1 MPVQIRPA
9 RALQTLRKGNAPI
22 GEVPPDNQLS
32 SMDQAMFALLHAM
45 DRAAVVQCVWVYE
58 HPVNFEALKRF
69 HHNLGHGLL
78 GRRIERSPLPFAR
91 HRWVCDR
98 GPADMDVAERPR
110 PRGELS
116 DWIDE
121 RAQEPIDPERGP
133 AWHLGVLPLTDGSTA
148 ISLVASHCLID
159 GLGMGLAVAEAAIG
173 KTRNLGYPPPHSRTR
188 LRALAEDARQTVRDA
203 PEVGRALAGAA
214 RAARR
219 RRDEEA
225 TATASSPSRSV
236 AAGSGCGEE
245 RVVVP
250 AIAVHVD
257 LDQWDERANTL
268 GGTSHHL
275 AAGLAAKLGERMG
288 RRRAGDG
295 TVTLQV
301 PLSDRTED
309 DARAN
314 TLSFVSV
321 SVDPSLVTTDLS
333 QTRAAIKQV
342 FNTLRETP
350 EVAAPMLPLA
360 PLVSFVPKR
369 ALKRLAE
376 AAFGYGDLPV
386 ACSSLGDLA
395 AVAACPDG
403 TEAEYAFG
411 GGVIQRVMRAHL
423 ERHGELSLVFV
434 RISGKMCIT
443 VVAYQAGEVC
453 SKPQLR
459 ELAARTLAEFDLSG
473 VIE

>member
-32 SMDQAMFALLHAM
+32 SMDQAMFALLRAM
-45 DRAAVVQCVWVYE
+45 DRAAVVQCAWVYE
-58 HPVNFEALKRF
+58 HPVNVEALKRF

-91 HRWVCDR
+91 DRWVRDR
-98 GPADMDVAERPR
+98 GPAEMDVAEHPR

-121 RAQEPIDPERGP
+121 RAQKPIDPERGP
-133 AWHLGVLPLTDGSTA
+133 AWHLGVLPLMDGSTA
-148 ISLVASHCLID
+148 GSLVASHCLID
-159 GLGMGLAVAEAAIG
+159 GLGIGLAVAEAAIG

-188 LRALAEDARQTVRDA
+188 LRALAQDARQTVRGA

-219 RRDEEA
+219 RRQEQPP
-225 TATASSPSRSV
+225 ASTPSRPV
-236 AAGSGCGEE
+236 AAGSGYGDE

-250 AIAVHVD
+250 AIAIHVD
-257 LDQWDERANTL
+257 LDQWDERANAL

-301 PLSDRTED
+301 PLSDRAED

-321 SVDPSLVTTDLS
+321 SVDPSRVTTDLS
-333 QTRAAIKQV
+333 QTRAAIKRV
-342 FNTLRETP
+342 FNTLREAP
-350 EVAAPMLPLA
+350 EVASPMLPLT
-360 PLVSFVPKR
+360 PLVPYVPKR

-376 AAFGYGDLPV
+376 AAFGYDDLPV

-411 GGVIQRVMRAHL
+411 GGVIQRVTREHL

-443 VVAYQAGEVC
+443 VVAYQADEVC
-453 SKPQLR
+453 SKAQLR
-459 ELAARTLAEFDLSG
+459 KLAARTLAEFDLSG